1 MFQATLFFFTIYTV
15 AAASPQRFSRPARE
29 ELTVN
34 AAEAAN
40 QGAMGSYLF
49 EEAVAEWLACEH
61 DVLEDKVRVLP
72 ATRSQ
77 QEDTARGQ
85 YTNA

>member
-1 MFQATLFFFTIYTV
+1 
-15 AAASPQRFSRPARE
+15 
-29 ELTVN
+29 
-34 AAEAAN
+34 
-40 QGAMGSYLF
+40 MGSYLF